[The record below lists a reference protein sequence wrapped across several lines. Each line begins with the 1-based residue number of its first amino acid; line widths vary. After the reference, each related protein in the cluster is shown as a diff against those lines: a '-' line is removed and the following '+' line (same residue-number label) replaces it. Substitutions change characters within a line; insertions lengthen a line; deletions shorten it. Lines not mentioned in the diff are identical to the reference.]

1 MADTDLHSKT
11 HPHLP
16 GMNSLSVSEASE
28 QTASEAMTIPQASLW
43 ASQKTG
49 QTVTPS
55 NISYLIKYDRIPHQ
69 KENGATTVSIYDLEK
84 YYSGRLGSRELAY
97 KKRLG
102 DDINWHLSFDQ
113 YKEAETTKHVHRIHP
128 YKGKFIPQLVEY
140 FLDSHTDE
148 YKEIACFAEGDIVL
162 DPFCGSGTTLVQSN
176 ELGLHAVGID
186 ISMFNSMIS
195 NLKLKEYDISQ
206 LSTAVTKIEKSIEA
220 NSAGILAR
228 QFEIS
233 LLAELKKYNSI
244 YFPAPEF
251 RKRLRL
257 GEIDEKPYAESC
269 QQEFL
274 EEFYSLLDQYS
285 VSNEINS
292 DTGGFINNWY
302 LEPVKSEIDSA
313 LQEIDK
319 ITDVGLRDILR
330 LILSR
335 TARSARATTH
345 FDLATLITPV
355 NETYYCP
362 KHSKICKPLFSMLGW
377 WKRYAKDTIQRLNE
391 FGEIRT
397 QTKQLCLTGDSR
409 TIDIFSAV
417 QEEGKEFGE
426 TVKNNKIRGI
436 FTSPPYVGVID
447 YHEQHAYAYEMF
459 NFPRKDN
466 LEIGPMSAG
475 NNKAAQ
481 SAYIEGISDVL
492 LNCQQYLV
500 EDFDIFIVANDKNEL
515 YPEIA
520 KKSGLMI
527 CQEYKRPVLN
537 RAEGNKG
544 KYGESIFHMKRSDK

>member
-1 MADTDLHSKT
+1 MSILAPETDST
-11 HPHLP
+11 T
-16 GMNSLSVSEASE
+16 G
-28 QTASEAMTIPQASLW
+28 SEAMTIAEASLW

-69 KENGATTVSIYDLEK
+69 KENGATTVAICDLEK
-84 YYSGRLGSRELAY
+84 YYSSRLGSRELAY
-97 KKRLG
+97 KKKLG

-148 YKEIACFAEGDIVL
+148 YKEIACFSEGDIVL

-206 LSTAVTKIEKSIEA
+206 LSMAATKIEKSIEV
-220 NSAGILAR
+220 NSAGTTAR

-233 LLAELKKYNSI
+233 LLAELKRYNSI

-251 RKRLRL
+251 RKRVRL

-274 EEFYSLLDQYS
+274 EVFYSLLEQYS
-285 VSNEINS
+285 VSNEINNDS
-292 DTGGFINNWY
+292 EGFVNNWY
-302 LEPVKSEIDSA
+302 LEPVKAEIDSA

-319 ITDVGLRDILR
+319 IPDTDLQDILR
-330 LILSR
+330 LMLSR

-345 FDLATLITPV
+345 FDLATLIKPV

-377 WKRYAKDTIQRLNE
+377 WKRYAKDTILRLTA
-391 FGEIRT
+391 FSEIRT
-397 QTKQLCLTGDSR
+397 QTRQLCLTGDSR

-417 QEEGKEFGE
+417 REEDREFAD
-426 TVKNNKIRGI
+426 TLKTNKIRGI

-459 NFPRKDN
+459 NFPRRDS
-466 LEIGPMSAG
+466 LEIGSMRAG
-475 NNKAAQ
+475 NNKTAQ
-481 SAYIEGISDVL
+481 SAYVKGISDVL

-500 EDFDIFIVANDKNEL
+500 EDFDIFIVANDRNEL
-515 YPEIA
+515 YSDIA
-520 KKSGLMI
+520 DKSGLVI
-527 CQEYKRPVLN
+527 CQEFKRPVLN

-544 KYGESIFHMKRSDK
+544 KYGESIFHMKRRDK